1 MTTNLLRAD
10 LHERYIGGM
19 PSHQSSSTETSPSQ
33 KPPRGERVTLPSSLF
48 LILVF
53 LIILIVFVVGAYR
66 QIMSVMGNG
75 PILQIK
81 RVLVP
86 NTIVTIAV
94 WIPLV
99 RSVVHDY
106 LGNHLADKV
115 LPVGA
120 GVLHGVLVVGLEVD
134 GRFGGS

>member
-1 MTTNLLRAD
+1 MQAFTNSRSGNMFPPVIFYRNTAKPKRPRDEGAALL
-10 LHERYIGGM
+10 
-19 PSHQSSSTETSPSQ
+19 
-33 KPPRGERVTLPSSLF
+33 SSLF
-48 LILVF
+48 LVLVF
-53 LIILIVFVVGAYR
+53 LIFLIVFIVGAYR
-66 QIMSVMGNG
+66 QIMSVTGNG
-75 PILQIK
+75 PMLQIK

-99 RSVVHDY
+99 RSVVHNH

-115 LPVGA
+115 LPVRA

-134 GRFGGS
+134 GRLGRS